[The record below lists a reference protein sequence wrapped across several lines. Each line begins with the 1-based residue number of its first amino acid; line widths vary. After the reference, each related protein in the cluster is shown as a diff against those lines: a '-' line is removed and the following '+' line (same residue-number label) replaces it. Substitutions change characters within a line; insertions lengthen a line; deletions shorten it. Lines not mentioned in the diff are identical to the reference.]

1 MILFSSFYYFLH
13 FILDLL
19 VFIDFIIDI
28 LIEDFN
34 KAFGTE
40 MNSNNYKNKIINPR
54 NLIEKNNKLDS
65 L

>member
-54 NLIEKNNKLDS
+54 NLIEKK
-65 L
+65 